1 MILFFRFAHQAEA
14 ERLLEQQRLERIE
27 YRALLH
33 PPIDRPTTRRDTF
46 IFVQTPTAEWM
57 RESVV
62 VKRRRRRRKEKAK
75 AAAGG
80 GATPGTA
87 ATATSSRPPVSAKSK
102 ISKQPGTAR
111 SKVSVLCCVCLFI
124 YFITEFFIMLMVLL
138 NDSYPEIVF
147 VFPSIILLNT

>member
-1 MILFFRFAHQAEA
+1 M
-14 ERLLEQQRLERIE
+14 EQQRLERIE

-87 ATATSSRPPVSAKSK
+87 ASGGVLPTPGVPGTAATATSSRPPGTAKSK
-102 ISKQPGTAR
+102 SSKPPGTAR
-111 SKVSVLCCVCLFI
+111 SKVSVCVVCVF

-147 VFPSIILLNT
+147 VFHSIVLLNT